1 MKYLSRGNIYITI
14 LTIIGISLYGSVNHL
29 PVFGQESG
37 TTVQATP
44 KPIFIPND
52 EVLNQYL
59 KTPVHE
65 LLKDFAVRID
75 DDNYQAEVFGS
86 VKPVMVLFSACPNN
100 LSNGLGALVKTLHE
114 NYPDIK
120 VCHYDLGKD
129 ILVSRKEV
137 LSAASRLSKRY
148 PIKDLPYL
156 IFYRRENGVIKE
168 MPGDYNFFGGIANLY
183 KLKYWIREYGDMPKA
198 LFECDPF

>member
-1 MKYLSRGNIYITI
+1 MKYLSRENVYMAV
-14 LTIIGISLYGSVNHL
+14 LTVIGISLYGSVNHL

-44 KPIFIPND
+44 KLIFIPTD
-52 EVLNQYL
+52 EVLKQYMQ
-59 KTPVHE
+59 TPVTE
-65 LLKDFAVRID
+65 LLKGIAIPVN
-75 DDNYQAEVFGS
+75 DDNFRIEVFGS
-86 VKPVMVLFSACPNN
+86 DQPVMVLFSACPND
-100 LSNGLGALVKTLHE
+100 LTNGLGALVKVLHE
-114 NYPDIK
+114 NYPEIK

-148 PIKDLPYL
+148 PVKDLPYL

-183 KLKYWIREYGDMPKA
+183 KLKYWIREYGDMPKM
-198 LFECDPF
+198 LFIQ